1 MNEIKR
7 PASVRELIDNLP
19 RASLIY
25 LCEQRGLAVSRAN
38 DDCRSSIS
46 RSYRGQRDDLL
57 QALRKDD
64 LVTLLRLPVRHR
76 NALFDLPNP
85 HLYSRAELTTLAIRA
100 FGRLDELFAP
110 FVERGARASA
120 GTPPVTATSTPA
132 TPATPPT
139 PPEPPAPPLPLPPPE
154 PSSAGDLAPPSV
166 ASRGWS
172 RLQPISALFSR
183 LGLEAPAALDQ
194 DSFGAL
200 IEQLELRGFEVADAA
215 GALLTPL
222 HDALPLDAEVRIR
235 HDAHLGPVS
244 VTHGVSRS
252 EPPKAA
258 VPELGDYARASLRL
272 ELLTCRLAPGH
283 EPHALATVVD
293 AATAGT
299 ALEPAQRALLASV
312 ARSLASVPRS
322 AFSVLTALHGRLDQE
337 DVEILIRDLGLL
349 ETNPETVYELGEH
362 WASLHAHSTGSIGG
376 FVEGLQGHPKGDIGG
391 FADYD
396 ASTDSLGMG

>member
-1 MNEIKR
+1 VNEIKR
-7 PASVRELIDNLP
+7 PASVRELIDHLP

-85 HLYSRAELTTLAIRA
+85 HLYSRSELTTLAIRA

-110 FVERGARASA
+110 FVERGARSA
-120 GTPPVTATSTPA
+120 ATGTANPTPATPAPSA

-139 PPEPPAPPLPLPPPE
+139 PPEPPSPLPPPE

-166 ASRGWS
+166 GTRGWS

-183 LGLEAPAALDQ
+183 LGLETPTGLDQ

-200 IEQLELRGFEVADAA
+200 IEQLELRGFEVADAT

-244 VTHGVSRS
+244 VTHGTSRS

-272 ELLTCRLAPGH
+272 ELLTSCLEPGH
-283 EPHALATVVD
+283 EPRALEAVVD

-312 ARSLASVPRS
+312 AKSLASVPRS

-362 WASLHAHSTGSIGG
+362 WASLHAQAKGTIGS
-376 FVEGLQGHPKGDIGG
+376 FAEGSQGQSKGDIGG
-391 FADYD
+391 YAEYD
-396 ASTDSLGMG
+396 AGTTSLGMG